1 MMTVEAIANK
11 SFRRTFLGYDLEEVD
26 DFLDE
31 IIRQIQQMEQERRE
45 LTDTIDYLV
54 GELKNAGIVPMDR
67 ETAYVAEPVSPHAA
81 STTPA
86 SARPSSPGCS
96 NPGASPWASSASPIG
111 TAWRTSAAWAVLAWA
126 FSCPPATSTPW

>member
-31 IIRQIQQMEQERRE
+31 IIRQMQQMEQERRE

-54 GELKNAGIVPMDR
+54 GELRSAGIVPMDR
-67 ETAYVAEPVSPHAA
+67 EMGSVATPVSPHAA
-81 STTPA
+81 
-86 SARPSSPGCS
+86 
-96 NPGASPWASSASPIG
+96 
-111 TAWRTSAAWAVLAWA
+111 
-126 FSCPPATSTPW
+126 FSEEGHKDE

>member
-26 DFLDE
+26 GFLDE

-67 ETAYVAEPVSPHAA
+67 ELDTVAQPLSPHAA
-81 STTPA
+81 FVKE
-86 SARPSSPGCS
+86 GEE
-96 NPGASPWASSASPIG
+96 NE
-111 TAWRTSAAWAVLAWA
+111 
-126 FSCPPATSTPW
+126 

>member
-31 IIRQIQQMEQERRE
+31 MIQQMEQERRE

-67 ETAYVAEPVSPHAA
+67 ESAYVAEPVSPHAA
-81 STTPA
+81 FA
-86 SARPSSPGCS
+86 EEKEDE
-96 NPGASPWASSASPIG
+96 
-111 TAWRTSAAWAVLAWA
+111 
-126 FSCPPATSTPW
+126 

>member
-11 SFRRTFLGYDLEEVD
+11 SFRRTFLGYDLEQVD

-31 IIRQIQQMEQERRE
+31 IIKEMQQMEQERRE

-67 ETAYVAEPVSPHAA
+67 ELDAVAQPVSPHAA
-81 STTPA
+81 FVKEDEK
-86 SARPSSPGCS
+86 
-96 NPGASPWASSASPIG
+96 NE
-111 TAWRTSAAWAVLAWA
+111 
-126 FSCPPATSTPW
+126 

>member
-54 GELKNAGIVPMDR
+54 GELRNAGIVPMDR
-67 ETAYVAEPVSPHAA
+67 ETENVAEPVSPHE
-81 STTPA
+81 
-86 SARPSSPGCS
+86 
-96 NPGASPWASSASPIG
+96 
-111 TAWRTSAAWAVLAWA
+111 A
-126 FSCPPATSTPW
+126 FVQEEKEDE

>member
-54 GELKNAGIVPMDR
+54 GELRSAGIVPMDR
-67 ETAYVAEPVSPHAA
+67 ELDTVAQPLSPHAA
-81 STTPA
+81 FVKEDEE
-86 SARPSSPGCS
+86 
-96 NPGASPWASSASPIG
+96 NE
-111 TAWRTSAAWAVLAWA
+111 
-126 FSCPPATSTPW
+126 

>member
-54 GELKNAGIVPMDR
+54 GELRNAGIMPVDR
-67 ETAYVAEPVSPHAA
+67 ELEPVAEPVSPHAA
-81 STTPA
+81 F
-86 SARPSSPGCS
+86 
-96 NPGASPWASSASPIG
+96 IQEEKKDE
-111 TAWRTSAAWAVLAWA
+111 
-126 FSCPPATSTPW
+126 

>member
-11 SFRRTFLGYDLEEVD
+11 SFRRTFLGYDLEQVD

-54 GELKNAGIVPMDR
+54 GELRSAGIVHMDR
-67 ETAYVAEPVSPHAA
+67 EMNYVAEPVSPHAA
-81 STTPA
+81 LA
-86 SARPSSPGCS
+86 GE
-96 NPGASPWASSASPIG
+96 G
-111 TAWRTSAAWAVLAWA
+111 TKDE
-126 FSCPPATSTPW
+126 

>member
-31 IIRQIQQMEQERRE
+31 IIKEIQQMEQERRE

-54 GELKNAGIVPMDR
+54 GELKSAGIVPMDR
-67 ETAYVAEPVSPHAA
+67 ELDAVAQPVSPHAA
-81 STTPA
+81 F
-86 SARPSSPGCS
+86 
-96 NPGASPWASSASPIG
+96 
-111 TAWRTSAAWAVLAWA
+111 VKEDEEDE
-126 FSCPPATSTPW
+126 

>member
-11 SFRRTFLGYDLEEVD
+11 SFRRTFLGYDLEQVD

-31 IIRQIQQMEQERRE
+31 IINQMQQMEQERQE

-67 ETAYVAEPVSPHAA
+67 ELDAVAQPVSPHAA
-81 STTPA
+81 F
-86 SARPSSPGCS
+86 
-96 NPGASPWASSASPIG
+96 
-111 TAWRTSAAWAVLAWA
+111 VKEDEKDE
-126 FSCPPATSTPW
+126 